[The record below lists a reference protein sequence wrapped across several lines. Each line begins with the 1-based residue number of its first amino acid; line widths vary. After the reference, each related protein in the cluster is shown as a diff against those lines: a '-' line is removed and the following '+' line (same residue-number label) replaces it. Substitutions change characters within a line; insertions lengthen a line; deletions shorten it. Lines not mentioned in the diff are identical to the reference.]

1 MSTLVIAAVAFG
13 GGLVLSSLFF
23 AALWWAFRKTV
34 GLVKMVVG
42 WLVTIGLLAVAV
54 AAVYLLAP
62 FGG

>member
-23 AALWWAFRKTV
+23 AALWWVFRKTV